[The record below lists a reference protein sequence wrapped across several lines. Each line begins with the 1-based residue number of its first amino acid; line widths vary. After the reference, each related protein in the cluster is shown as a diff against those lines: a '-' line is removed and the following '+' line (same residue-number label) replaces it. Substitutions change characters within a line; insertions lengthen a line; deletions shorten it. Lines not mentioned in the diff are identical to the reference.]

1 MEVSTIDRLRQRQ
14 RDKRKRRAER
24 SGKTEGPQDP
34 QAWDF
39 EGEVPQDIWETT
51 LRVFRRLPVQDQRA
65 LFSAAVTMK
74 RYGFKQSH
82 FVLLTSAATSL
93 RKGEGPYV
101 HAVLPGGKRRY
112 VLNLDEDRLMIV
124 YEERD

>member
-1 MEVSTIDRLRQRQ
+1 MSTIDRLRQAQ
-14 RDKRKRRAER
+14 RAKRRRRAER

-34 QAWDF
+34 KPADL

-51 LRVFRRLPVQDQRA
+51 LRVFARLPTQDQRA
-65 LFSAAVTMK
+65 LISTAKAMK

-101 HAVLPGGKRRY
+101 HAVLPGGKREY
-112 VLNLDEDRLMIV
+112 VMNLEEDRLMIV
-124 YEERD
+124 YEERN